1 MSYSAIRSAT
11 ASARST
17 VSNAYCASTISVISG
32 PAAARTSR
40 ATSTTQSSGPDRPL
54 CAYGPENVASSLAAV
69 KPRSRAR
76 VAQPTIDST
85 YASNDDTSGC
95 SDAYGVSVSPR
106 ASPHSCQHGTP
117 SALPAQVPQRDVDRA
132 DRVHQRAP
140 APGHAGADVQ
150 LLPDRLDVGRVAA
163 DQQRPQPPVHR
174 VRARRLDARAGD
186 PRVQIGLADPGQ
198 ALVGL
203 DLDDDRVLRRAG
215 RPHVVAGVE
224 QHVRADVGDAHR
236 RQTRL

>member
-69 KPRSRAR
+69 NPRSRAR

-85 YASNDDTSGC
+85 YASKDDTSGC
-95 SDAYGVSVSPR
+95 RDAYGVSVWPR

-117 SALPAQVPQRDVDRA
+117 SALPRRSHSAMSIAPIACTSAPRRPVMQVPTYSSCQIASTSAGSRPISSGRSPRSIVC
-132 DRVHQRAP
+132 V
-140 APGHAGADVQ
+140 PGASMQ
-150 LLPDRLDVGRVAA
+150 
-163 DQQRPQPPVHR
+163 
-174 VRARRLDARAGD
+174 ARA
-186 PRVQIGLADPGQ
+186 IH
-198 ALVGL
+198 ALRSVSPIP
-203 DLDDDRVLRRAG
+203 V
-215 RPHVVAGVE
+215 RPSSVSISTTIVSWAELVAP
-224 QHVRADVGDAHR
+224 
-236 RQTRL
+236 TS